1 MGRGLQTGGQEI
13 PLGRWIVAGGAVHM
27 AGGQHS
33 MQMGY
38 LSRDYRGRS
47 LVNLGAGKVSYG

>member
-13 PLGRWIVAGGAVHM
+13 PLGRQIVAGGAVHM

-33 MQMGY
+33 MQVG
-38 LSRDYRGRS
+38 
-47 LVNLGAGKVSYG
+47 